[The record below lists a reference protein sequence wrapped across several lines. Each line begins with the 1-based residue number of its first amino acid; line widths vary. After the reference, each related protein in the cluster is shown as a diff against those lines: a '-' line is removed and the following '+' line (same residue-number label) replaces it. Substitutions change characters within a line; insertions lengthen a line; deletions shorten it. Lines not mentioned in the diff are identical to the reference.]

1 MIGDRLARR
10 AADLSPIIIVA
21 YTVIQVKNQRRGNC
35 ASALG
40 PQIAVPAPTNSSK
53 SGPQNFCGFAAVMH
67 RQKMFKTIRVFAI
80 AAGETKRLY
89 WELSPCWS
97 SQCTRALIALLRSQ
111 LCPIKGTC
119 CLRAKTPRISSRGAS
134 PPNFSNTARCREC
147 KRDSRLA
154 PRVRSNSHKLN
165 VDRLFL

>member
-89 WELSPCWS
+89 WELSPCCS
-97 SQCTRALIALLRSQ
+97 AQCTRALIALLRSQ
-111 LCPIKGTC
+111 LCPNVACVQKLPEFQAEGS
-119 CLRAKTPRISSRGAS
+119 PRQISPTQQDAGSVS
-134 PPNFSNTARCREC
+134 VTA
-147 KRDSRLA
+147 D
-154 PRVRSNSHKLN
+154 
-165 VDRLFL
+165 